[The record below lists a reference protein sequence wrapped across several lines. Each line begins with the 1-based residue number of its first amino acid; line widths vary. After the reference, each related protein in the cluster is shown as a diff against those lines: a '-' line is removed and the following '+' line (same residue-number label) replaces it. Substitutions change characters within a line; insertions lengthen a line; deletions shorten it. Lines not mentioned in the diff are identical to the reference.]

1 MQVRPE
7 LPYKVNKK
15 LIILIFYLL
24 YIQHRLVRTIGG
36 INRMSKNKTLIGC
49 IITLCLTFGII
60 ALPAI
65 AYGNNLTTQN
75 KITAKS
81 TPDVKK

>member
-1 MQVRPE
+1 
-7 LPYKVNKK
+7 
-15 LIILIFYLL
+15 
-24 YIQHRLVRTIGG
+24 
-36 INRMSKNKTLIGC
+36 MSKNKTLIGC